1 MNLPNSKSYANNK
14 ITNVFEE
21 IAVISEDEKE
31 NQKAAFE
38 KKYSN
43 GFKTENEEIQ
53 AVLDET
59 REYYKKFKENI
70 ADYLRTEQ
78 GNEIEQIKRTQYMLS
93 ILSDNAERFYEFSE
107 RFFSDGDFR
116 NELKE
121 PKISKKLNLV
131 GTEGRFQ
138 SELVKKII
146 RDNNAIIKHYKDVGE
161 IVTKSQKF
169 LKEFRAKQFKKGN
182 IEAQKKSQSTKKIKQ
197 SKDVKPQT
205 KLSCNKED

>member
-1 MNLPNSKSYANNK
+1 MNLPNSKSCANNK

-43 GFKTENEEIQ
+43 RFKTENEEIQ

-59 REYYKKFKENI
+59 REYYKKFKENL

-116 NELKE
+116 NELK
-121 PKISKKLNLV
+121 
-131 GTEGRFQ
+131 
-138 SELVKKII
+138 
-146 RDNNAIIKHYKDVGE
+146 
-161 IVTKSQKF
+161 
-169 LKEFRAKQFKKGN
+169 
-182 IEAQKKSQSTKKIKQ
+182 
-197 SKDVKPQT
+197 
-205 KLSCNKED
+205 